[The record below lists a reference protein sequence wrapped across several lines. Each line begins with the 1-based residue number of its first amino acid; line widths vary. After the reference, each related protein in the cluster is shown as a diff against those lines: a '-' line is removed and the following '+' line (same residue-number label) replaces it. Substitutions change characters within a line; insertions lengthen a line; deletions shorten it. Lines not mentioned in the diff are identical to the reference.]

1 VARVRLEQ
9 ETRAERFTRLVREI
23 FDADPA
29 TNAVNAALRQRCLDA
44 IAAGEVEPNEEDLI
58 ERGVVNGRSC

>member
-1 VARVRLEQ
+1 MARVRLEQ

-44 IAAGEVEPNEEDLI
+44 IAAGEVEPNEEDLT
-58 ERGVVNGRSC
+58 RGVVNGKRNC